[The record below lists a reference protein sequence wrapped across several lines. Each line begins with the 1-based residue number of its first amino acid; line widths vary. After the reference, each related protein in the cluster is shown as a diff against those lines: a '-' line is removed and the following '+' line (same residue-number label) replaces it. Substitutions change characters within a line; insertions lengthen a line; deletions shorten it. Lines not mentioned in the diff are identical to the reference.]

1 MAIKYELGPLEL
13 AIMQLMWKN
22 QSSTV
27 REIYEELKKQ
37 RNIKITTVSTTMNRL
52 YEKGLLNREMKTGK
66 GGIFYIYHVKATKD
80 GFEKKTSKTLANQL
94 FRTLGSTATLR
105 IIEELSKKYN
115 EEELDKL
122 LKELEKLKTNKQRRK
137 KVE

>member
-1 MAIKYELGPLEL
+1 MAIKSELGPLEL

-37 RNIKITTVSTTMNRL
+37 RKIKITTVSTTMNRL
-52 YEKGLLNREMKTGK
+52 HEKGLLNREMRTGK
-66 GGIFYIYHVKATKD
+66 GGIFYIYKVKTTKE
-80 GFEKKTSKTLANQL
+80 GFERKTSKTLADQL
-94 FRTLGSTATLR
+94 FQTLGSSATLR

-115 EEELDKL
+115 EDELDKL
-122 LKELEKLKTNKQRRK
+122 LQELEKLKKDNKRRK
-137 KVE
+137 KLG

>member
-1 MAIKYELGPLEL
+1 MAIKSELGPLEL

-27 REIYEELKKQ
+27 REIYEELKEQ
-37 RNIKITTVSTTMNRL
+37 RKIKITTVSTTMNRL

-66 GGIFYIYHVKATKD
+66 GGIFYIYHVKTTKD
-80 GFEKKTSKTLANQL
+80 GFEKKTSKTHANQL

-122 LKELEKLKTNKQRRK
+122 LKELEKLKTNRQRRK

>member
-1 MAIKYELGPLEL
+1 MAIKSELGPLEL

-37 RNIKITTVSTTMNRL
+37 RKIKITTVSTTMNRL
-52 YEKGLLNREMKTGK
+52 HEKGLLNREMRTGK
-66 GGIFYIYHVKATKD
+66 GGIFYIYKVKTTKE
-80 GFEKKTSKTLANQL
+80 GFERETSKTLADQL
-94 FRTLGSTATLR
+94 FQTLGSSATLR

-115 EEELDKL
+115 EDELDKL
-122 LKELEKLKTNKQRRK
+122 LQELEKLKKDNKRRK
-137 KVE
+137 KVG

>member
-1 MAIKYELGPLEL
+1 MAIKSELGPLEL

-27 REIYEELKKQ
+27 REIYEELIKQ

-52 YEKGLLNREMKTGK
+52 HEKGLLNREMRTGK
-66 GGIFYIYHVKATKD
+66 GGIFYIYKVKTTKE
-80 GFEKKTSKTLANQL
+80 GFERKTSKTLADQL
-94 FRTLGSTATLR
+94 FQTLGSSATLR

-115 EEELDKL
+115 EDELDKL
-122 LKELEKLKTNKQRRK
+122 LQDLEKLKKDSKRRK
-137 KVE
+137 KVG

>member
-1 MAIKYELGPLEL
+1 MAIKSELGPLEL

-37 RNIKITTVSTTMNRL
+37 RKIKITTVSTTMNRL
-52 YEKGLLNREMKTGK
+52 HEKGLLNREMRTGK
-66 GGIFYIYHVKATKD
+66 GGIFYIYKVKTTKE
-80 GFEKKTSKTLANQL
+80 GFEKKTSKTLADQL
-94 FRTLGSTATLR
+94 FQTLGSSATLR

-115 EEELDKL
+115 EDELDKL
-122 LKELEKLKTNKQRRK
+122 LQELEKLKKDNKRRK
-137 KVE
+137 KVG

>member
-1 MAIKYELGPLEL
+1 MAIKSELGPLEL

-37 RNIKITTVSTTMNRL
+37 RKIKITTVSTTMNRL
-52 YEKGLLNREMKTGK
+52 HEKGLLNREMRTGK
-66 GGIFYIYHVKATKD
+66 GGIFYIYKVKTTKE
-80 GFEKKTSKTLANQL
+80 GFEKKTSKTLADQL
-94 FRTLGSTATLR
+94 FQTLGSSATLR

-115 EEELDKL
+115 DDELDKL
-122 LKELEKLKTNKQRRK
+122 LQELEKLKKDNKRRK
-137 KVE
+137 NLG